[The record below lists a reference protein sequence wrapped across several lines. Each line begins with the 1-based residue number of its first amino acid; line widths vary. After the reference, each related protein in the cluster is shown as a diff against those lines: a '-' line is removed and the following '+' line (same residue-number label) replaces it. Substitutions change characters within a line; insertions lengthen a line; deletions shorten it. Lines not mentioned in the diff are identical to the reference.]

1 MNTYGNIFRLT
12 EFGESHGPALGGVI
26 DGMPS
31 GIEIDLDRIQHQLD
45 RRRPGQSTIVTA
57 RDEKDRVEI
66 PTILIRKSMEY
77 VIIEVV
83 ADPRLARL

>member
-31 GIEIDLDRIQHQLD
+31 GIEIDLDRIQHQRSEEHTSEL
-45 RRRPGQSTIVTA
+45 QSQ
-57 RDEKDRVEI
+57 R
-66 PTILIRKSMEY
+66 
-77 VIIEVV
+77 
-83 ADPRLARL
+83 

>member
-57 RDEKDRVEI
+57 RDEKED
-66 PTILIRKSMEY
+66 RKS
-77 VIIEVV
+77 VV
-83 ADPRLARL
+83 